1 MFIINYS
8 FYGVL
13 TNYTKSILKNF
24 VNGGLTS
31 KKTTS
36 QLPAAVLF
44 QSLFTACI
52 LTAIVYRDLFRVD
65 SPQALQCGWVTRF
78 GQEPSGFDPE
88 HSDSIIIP

>member
-36 QLPAAVLF
+36 RLPAAVLF
-44 QSLFTACI
+44 QSLFTASI
-52 LTAIVYRDLFRVD
+52 LTAIAYRDLFRVD
-65 SPQALQCGWVTRF
+65 SPQALQWVTRF